1 PEIQEAAFDVS
12 EVHAEDLLAGSEITN
27 HIEDLFAGLFELLR
41 HRALAEIETVIGTLF
56 DRNKSLQSIR
66 RSQHRV
72 DAAPS
77 CTLRHTRVLRMTT
90 HANLVLI
97 RHRHHTLEK
106 IRDSL
111 PVGIR
116 VDFTR
121 DRQRWILLRGRVDE
135 FAIP

>member
-1 PEIQEAAFDVS
+1 EIQKAAFDIS
-12 EVHAEDLLAGSEITN
+12 EVHAEDLLAGSEVTN

-41 HRALAEIETVIGTLF
+41 HRALTEIETVIRTLL
-56 DRNKSLQSIR
+56 DRHESLQSIR

-77 CTLRHTRVLRMTT
+77 GALRHTRVLRMTT

-97 RHRHHTLEK
+97 RHRHDTLEK
-106 IRDSL
+106 VRDSL

-116 VDFTR
+116 VDPAR
-121 DRQRWILLRGRVDE
+121 NR
-135 FAIP
+135 